1 MRVTEICPRC
11 GHPLSRYRNPLPAV
25 DIIIEY
31 QDRGVVLI
39 ERRNP
44 PDGWALPGGFV
55 EYGESLEEAAARE
68 AREETGLEVEV
79 LGQFHSYS
87 DPRRDPRQHV
97 ITTVFVAK
105 GTGALEPAS
114 DARAAAVF
122 PPGEPP
128 EHMAFD
134 HGQILQDY
142 LKVRHR
148 WLSRPVGK
156 TEGRKINNN
165 C

>member
-1 MRVTEICPRC
+1 MRVSEICPRC
-11 GHPLSRYRNPLPAV
+11 GHLLSRYRNPFPAV

-31 QDRGVVLI
+31 QDQGVVLI

-44 PDGWALPGGFV
+44 PYGWALPGGFV
-55 EYGESLEEAAARE
+55 EYGESLEQAAARE

-79 LGQFHSYS
+79 LGQLHTYS

-97 ITTVFVAK
+97 ITTVFVAQA
-105 GTGALEPAS
+105 TGLLQAAS

-122 PPGEPP
+122 PPAEPP
-128 EHMAFD
+128 EPMAFD

-142 LKVRHR
+142 LKVRHLWR
-148 WLSRPVGK
+148 ARLLEG
-156 TEGRKINNN
+156 TES
-165 C
+165 